1 MNTDIWITR
10 FACAIIV
17 IGIFCIFQSYIL
29 YFLKTVLWP
38 VKNMQRKDGSIEKH
52 LRQIFMVITNGKH
65 LKEKM
70 LFFIFLSLGILAIMG
85 VILYKA
91 FGTSGIFIALI
102 MSAMPYGYIRARLMI
117 KQVTGSFE
125 GEMLLDE
132 LINQYKICHC
142 NIYNAIDL
150 CVLSLNDTSLSKKAL
165 FQLAI
170 KLHSYSGEKELREAL
185 NDFVANWNTVWSR
198 MLADNIYNAVKE
210 EINVLHGLE
219 NILSECKQ
227 INEFIEENKKDG
239 IETEVIVKIIC
250 PLFFI
255 VLLWMAKNMMG
266 YSWQTIFTYEFLETR
281 GLIIF
286 TSLVFITGL
295 NIIVFPVLGKQKYDF

>member
-1 MNTDIWITR
+1 MSIDAWIIR
-10 FACAIIV
+10 FVAAIIV
-17 IGIFCIFQSYIL
+17 IGIFLIFQSYIL

-38 VKNMQRKDGSIEKH
+38 FNNIQRKDGRIEKH
-52 LRQIFMVITNGKH
+52 LKQIFKVITNGKY

-70 LFFIFLSLGILAIMG
+70 LFFIFLTLGILAIMG

-91 FGTSGIFIALI
+91 FGISGVFLALI

-132 LINQYKICHC
+132 LINQYKICQG
-142 NIYNAIDL
+142 NIYKAIDS
-150 CVLSLNDTSLSKKAL
+150 CVIALNDTTLSKKAL

-170 KLHSYSGEKELREAL
+170 KLHSYSGERELREAL

-210 EINVLHGLE
+210 EINVLYGLE
-219 NILSECKQ
+219 NILDECKQ

-286 TSLVFITGL
+286 TILVFVTAI
-295 NIIVFPVLGKQKYDF
+295 NIIVFPVIGKQKYDF